1 MSRIE
6 AYEDLIEDET
16 RDEGNKNQNKLV
28 EEKQYEFTYSLRE
41 VQLLELIK
49 EYIESYERWESN
61 AYKGGSHVI
70 KGTYG
75 KKPDW
80 EKLARVYYELYLK
93 SKKIIK

>member
-1 MSRIE
+1 MSRAE

-16 RDEGNKNQNKLV
+16 RDEGKRNQNNLV
-28 EEKQYEFTYSLRE
+28 VEKQNKFTYSLRE

-61 AYKGGSHVI
+61 AYKGGRDVI
-70 KGTYG
+70 KGAYG

-80 EKLARVYYELYLK
+80 EKLGRTYYELYLK
-93 SKKIIK
+93 SKRIIK

>member
-16 RDEGNKNQNKLV
+16 RDEGRKDKPTEKSQNK
-28 EEKQYEFTYSLRE
+28 FTYSQRE
-41 VQLLELIK
+41 VQLLELIN

-61 AYKGGSHVI
+61 AYKGGRDVI
-70 KGTYG
+70 KGAYG

-80 EKLARVYYELYLK
+80 EKLGRTYYELYLK
-93 SKKIIK
+93 SKRVIK